1 VTNEESGRP
10 VVAMVVYPGMTML
23 DLIGPHETLH
33 HRCDVHLVGADT
45 AEFISE
51 SGVPLRATV
60 SFDQA
65 PPDVDVLFVPGGIG
79 TAGAMRNAR
88 LLGFLADRG
97 ARARY
102 VTSVCTGSLI
112 LGAAGLL
119 RGYKASSHWATRHL
133 LGLCGA
139 VPTQARVVLD
149 RNRITGGGVTAG
161 IDFGLTL
168 LAELFGEQAARL
180 TQLTLEYDPDP
191 PFASGSPVTAAP
203 EDVAAVRGF
212 AEPINRDVEDTFAAL
227 AASSAVN

>member
-1 VTNEESGRP
+1 MTNEESGRP
-10 VVAMVVYPGMTML
+10 VVAMVVYPGMTMM

-33 HRCDVHLVGADT
+33 QRCDVHLVGADT
-45 AEFISE
+45 AEFISD

-60 SFDQA
+60 SFEQA

-79 TAGAMRNAR
+79 TVEAMRDAR
-88 LLGFLADRG
+88 LLEFLADRG

-119 RGYKASSHWATRHL
+119 RGYNASSHWATRHL
-133 LGLCGA
+133 LPLCGA
-139 VPTQARVVLD
+139 VPTEARVVVD

-191 PFASGSPVTAAP
+191 PFASGSPATAAP
-203 EDVAAVRGF
+203 EHVAAVRGF
-212 AEPINRDVEDTFAAL
+212 IEPINRDVEDTFAAL
-227 AASSAVN
+227 AASSAVY